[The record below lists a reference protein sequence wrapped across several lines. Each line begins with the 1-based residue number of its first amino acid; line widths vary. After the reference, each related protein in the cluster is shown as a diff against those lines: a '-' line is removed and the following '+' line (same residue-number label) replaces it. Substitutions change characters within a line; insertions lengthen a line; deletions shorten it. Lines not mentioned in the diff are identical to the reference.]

1 MLLLLALVAL
11 DAAAA
16 EVVVVVAVVVMV
28 DGVGGLASTPLI
40 KAGAREAR
48 GSTSTSGASTL
59 VKYRAL
65 SVRMRV
71 PDTLTL
77 ALPEDKRLVTTVG
90 SSRLGS
96 SRGGWGA

>member
-1 MLLLLALVAL
+1 VALVGL

-16 EVVVVVAVVVMV
+16 EVVVVAVVMAA
-28 DGVGGLASTPLI
+28 GIGGFASTPLI
-40 KAGAREAR
+40 KAGARDAG

-77 ALPEDKRLVTTVG
+77 ALPEDSRVETTVG

-96 SRGGWGA
+96 SRGVGGA

>member
-1 MLLLLALVAL
+1 M
-11 DAAAA
+11 
-16 EVVVVVAVVVMV
+16 VVDVFAK
-28 DGVGGLASTPLI
+28 GGGLASMQLMS
-40 KAGAREAR
+40 AGAKDAR

-59 VKYRAL
+59 VIYRAL

-77 ALPEDKRLVTTVG
+77 ALPEVKSVEATVG

-96 SRGGWGA
+96 SSDEGWG